1 MFRLTFWSI
10 LLQLTC
16 CLCLA
21 QTTQG
26 QSGPM
31 PFQSPAISRS
41 HVAFVYAGSV
51 WVVERTGGEARR
63 LTSAPGDESS
73 PFFSP
78 DGSLVA
84 FSKTAGGN
92 TDVYVAPVTGGD
104 VRRLTFH
111 PEIDLAGGWTPDGQ
125 NVLFRST
132 RASAQILFTYRFYTV
147 PVRGG
152 FETELP
158 LPIGASGSFS
168 PDGTLIAYTPYR
180 NLGEFWRNYR
190 GGRTTPI
197 WIAKLSDN
205 SIEEIPRRNSND
217 SYPMWIGD
225 SIYFVSDRT
234 LTANLFAYD
243 LRSKKIT
250 QLTRFEKYDI
260 RSASAGG
267 DTIVFVREG
276 AIHLYDL
283 KTNQARPVDIRISAD
298 FAEVKPRKLKA
309 ERWLYDYNL
318 SPTGAQMVL
327 EVRGEIFIFDSEKN
341 SFRNLTQSSGVAER
355 SPVWSPDGKAIAYF
369 SDESGEYQL
378 HVRATGGEGNV
389 HKIPIEPQASF
400 YKEPVWSPDSKK
412 IAFSDKRLALWFVD
426 LETGA
431 AHKVDVSTFAQQSA
445 FQPAWSPDSRWVAYS
460 KTMPNRLS
468 VIHLYSLETAKT
480 YALTGAN
487 LDAENPV
494 FDKNGQYLYFNA
506 STNAA
511 PAKLR
516 GVSMSAALVF
526 APLVTRRVY
535 SVVLQKDGNSPL
547 TPLKDQ
553 ASAAREL
560 RSGIDLENIERRIL
574 PLPFP
579 THNFADLAAGRPGV
593 LFILG
598 KWVDTSGGES
608 PPSRTLYKIDLATRK
623 YEKYGEDIREYR
635 VSFDGGRLFYPK
647 AGKASLISTDA
658 TPKAEEGKLDLS
670 SMEFDLEPRAEWR
683 QMFDE
688 VWRIERDYLYYTD
701 LQGQNLAALKE
712 KYAAYLP
719 NVVTRSDLNTLFREM
734 LSHVA
739 ISHLTVGGGDV
750 PAPSE
755 ASRRENTG
763 VLGAD
768 FRIEQGHY
776 RITHIYR
783 GDNSSPALRG
793 PLSQPGKLEVK
804 EGDYLLAVDGDEVKA
819 TENLYQYFRGKAG
832 KPTELKI
839 AAQPDGAGAQVVTV
853 VPIASDSL
861 LRDFER
867 VENNRR
873 RVRELSGGKL
883 AYIYL
888 PNVQREG
895 YEIFNRDFY
904 AQLDKQGLI
913 IDERFNAGGYAS
925 DYIID
930 ALKRQPL
937 NAYAFRDGAT
947 IDFPADIMPGP
958 RVMLTS
964 EFAGSGGDSLPWLFR
979 QARLGLLVGQRTAG
993 FGIGHYVNVPNL
1005 LDGGDVAAP
1014 NRAFIN
1020 PRTGAFDIENNGVT
1034 PDIQLAWTPADWHRG
1049 RDTQLERAVQ
1059 VALDALKK
1067 IPPTKPS
1074 TRPSPNRAR
1083 ERDPASGKQRII
1095 PTP

>member
-1 MFRLTFWSI
+1 MFRLSFLLI
-10 LLQLTC
+10 LLTVTC
-16 CLCLA
+16 CVCSA
-21 QTTQG
+21 QATQ
-26 QSGPM
+26 GPM
-31 PFQSPAISRS
+31 PFQSPAVSRS
-41 HVAFVYAGSV
+41 HLAFVYAGSV
-51 WVVERTGGEARR
+51 WVVDRSGGEARR
-63 LTSAPGDESS
+63 LTTTSGDESS

-78 DGSLVA
+78 DGSLIA
-84 FSKTAGGN
+84 FSKTTGGN
-92 TDVYVAPVTGGD
+92 TDVYVAPVAGGD
-104 VRRLTFH
+104 LRRLTFH
-111 PEIDLAGGWTPDGQ
+111 PEIDLTGGWTPDGQ
-125 NVLFRST
+125 NVLLRST

-147 PVRGG
+147 PVQGG

-158 LPIGASGSFS
+158 LPTGASGSFS
-168 PDGTLIAYTPYR
+168 PDGASIAYTPYR

-197 WIAKLSDN
+197 WIAKLSD
-205 SIEEIPRRNSND
+205 SSTEEIPRQNSND
-217 SYPMWIGD
+217 YSPMWIED
-225 SIYFVSDRT
+225 NIYFVSDRT

-243 LRSKKIT
+243 LRTKKIN

-267 DTIVFVREG
+267 GVIVFVREG
-276 AIHLYDL
+276 AIHLYDP
-283 KTNQARPVDIRISAD
+283 KTNQTRPVDIRIGGD
-298 FAEVKPRKLKA
+298 FAEVKPRKLKL

-318 SPTGAQMVL
+318 SPAGMQVVFEA
-327 EVRGEIFIFDSEKN
+327 RGEVFTFDGEKN
-341 SFRNLTQSSGVAER
+341 AFRNLTQSSGVAER
-355 SPVWSPDGKAIAYF
+355 APTWSPDGKTIAYF

-378 HVRATGGEGNV
+378 HVRAASGEGSV
-389 HKIPIEPQASF
+389 KKIPIERQPSF
-400 YKEPVWSPDSKK
+400 YNEPVWSPDSRK
-412 IAFSDKRLALWFVD
+412 IAFSDKRLALWYVD
-426 LETGA
+426 LEAGA
-431 AHKVDVSTFAQQSA
+431 AHKVDASTFARQGA
-445 FQPAWSPDSRWVAYS
+445 FQPAWSPDSRWLAYS
-460 KTMPNRLS
+460 KAMPNRVA
-468 VIHLYSLETAKT
+468 VIHLHSLETGKSYPVT
-480 YALTGAN
+480 SSN

-494 FDKNGQYLYFNA
+494 FDRNGQYLYFNA
-506 STNAA
+506 SANAA

-516 GVSMSAALVF
+516 NVGMSAAQVF

-535 SVVLQKDGNSPL
+535 AVVLQKDGNSPL
-547 TPLKDQ
+547 IPLKDQ
-553 ASAAREL
+553 ADAARKL
-560 RSGIDLENIERRIL
+560 RSGIDLENIKERIL

-579 THNFADLAAGRPGV
+579 THNFADLLAGRPGV

-608 PPSRTLYKIDLATRK
+608 PATRTLYKFDLASRK

-635 VSFDGGRLFYPK
+635 VSADGARLLYPK
-647 AGKASLISTDA
+647 AGSYWLVSADA
-658 TPKAEEGKLDLS
+658 PPKAEEGKLDLS
-670 SMEFDLEPRAEWR
+670 GLEFDLDPRAEWG
-683 QMFDE
+683 QMFNE
-688 VWRIERDYLYYTD
+688 VWRIERDYLYYPD
-701 LQGQNLAALKE
+701 LHGQNLAALKE

-719 NVVTRSDLNTLFREM
+719 NVVTRNDLNALFREM

-739 ISHLTVGGGDV
+739 ISHLSVTGGDV
-750 PAPSE
+750 PAPAE
-755 ASRRENTG
+755 TNRRENTG

-768 FRIEQGHY
+768 FRLEQGRY

-793 PLSQPGKLEVK
+793 PLSQPGVQVK
-804 EGDYLLAVDGDEVKA
+804 NGDYLLAIDGEDVKA
-819 TENLYQYFRGKAG
+819 TENLYKYFRGKAG

-839 AAQPDGAGAQVVTV
+839 AAQTSGAGAQTVMV
-853 VPIASDSL
+853 VPIASDNL

-867 VENNRR
+867 VESNRR
-873 RVRELSGGKL
+873 RVRELSGDKL

-913 IDERFNAGGYAS
+913 IDERFNAGGYGS
-925 DYIID
+925 DHIID
-930 ALKRQPL
+930 ALRRQPL

-947 IDFPADIMPGP
+947 IPFPADVMPGP

-979 QARLGLLVGQRTAG
+979 QAKLGLLVGKRTAG

-1034 PDIQLAWTPADWHRG
+1034 PDIQLAWTPADWRRG
-1049 RDTQLERAVQ
+1049 RDVQLERAVQ
-1059 VALDALKK
+1059 VALEALKK
-1067 IPPTKPS
+1067 IPPTRAPGL
-1074 TRPSPNRAR
+1074 TPNGARRRASA
-1083 ERDPASGKQRII
+1083 ASN
-1095 PTP
+1095 